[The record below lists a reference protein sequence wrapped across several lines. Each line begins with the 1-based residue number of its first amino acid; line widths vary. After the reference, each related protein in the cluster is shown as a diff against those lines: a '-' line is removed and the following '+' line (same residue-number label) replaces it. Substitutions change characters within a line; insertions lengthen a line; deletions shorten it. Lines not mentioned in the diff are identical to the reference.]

1 MPPVSQLCR
10 MISMLSTFLFLEVWV
25 GFSGDP
31 LVMFPLLY
39 RRRFQISRSPR
50 LRSPDSLRGELSL
63 TLCLFWK
70 SMWLGPQALLTRTHP
85 YLSCSRRALPVLQR
99 EGFAFPAAG
108 GLCLLVSTLLHG
120 AGPPASSHLVPCP
133 APPTPSPFSL
143 PTESGSGLL
152 SSPWDFCML
161 GPQGLGSFS
170 FCCLGL

>member
-1 MPPVSQLCR
+1 
-10 MISMLSTFLFLEVWV
+10 MLSTFLFLEVWV

-85 YLSCSRRALPVLQR
+85 CLSCSGRALPSCFYLTSR
-99 EGFAFPAAG
+99 CWSS
-108 GLCLLVSTLLHG
+108 CLL
-120 AGPPASSHLVPCP
+120 PPCSL
-133 APPTPSPFSL
+133 PSPSHSLTLFSAHGVWVWAPQFSL
-143 PTESGSGLL
+143 GFLHAGAPGT
-152 SSPWDFCML
+152 WQF
-161 GPQGLGSFS
+161 
-170 FCCLGL
+170 